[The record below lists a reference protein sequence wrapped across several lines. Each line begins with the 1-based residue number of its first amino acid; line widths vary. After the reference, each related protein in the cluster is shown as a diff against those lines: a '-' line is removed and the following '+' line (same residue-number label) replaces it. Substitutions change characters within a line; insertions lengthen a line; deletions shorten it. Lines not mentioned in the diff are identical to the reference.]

1 MRLGGAGALNRR
13 LTQMRKTL
21 DRQRSLLLSGKF
33 EDAARGSDEL
43 TRLIHDVER
52 TAART
57 PDVDAAL
64 VDGVR
69 HAAGRNTR
77 MLEAARKGVAAA
89 KTRLAA
95 IRAQRSSLNT
105 YTRGGERRDLARPA
119 PTVEKRS

>member
-13 LTQMRKTL
+13 LTQLRKSL

-43 TRLIHDVER
+43 NRLVHDVER
-52 TAART
+52 AAARS

-69 HAAGRNTR
+69 QSAGHNTR

-89 KTRLAA
+89 KARLAA
-95 IRAQRSSLNT
+95 IRAQRTSLNT
-105 YTRGGERRDLARPA
+105 YTRGGQRQDLARPA
-119 PTVEKRS
+119 PTIEKRS